1 MLKPPSPFKRVL
13 FINNSVTNHVVCTTV
28 ATTTTSI
35 TTMNSLLVVVVFL
48 GLTALTS
55 AGPHELLKITLHT
68 DTGFVK
74 GVGKIKVDIGGRI
87 FPQVARIPTPKYEIL
102 PLTKYSNE
110 VFSYIRPDDV
120 NNVTISYNKMDIEP
134 KITVHYVL
142 IEQHSEER
150 GYSHKIICHE
160 KLDDNYSALS
170 VFSGVPTTLSQP
182 CGLIRSE

>member
-1 MLKPPSPFKRVL
+1 
-13 FINNSVTNHVVCTTV
+13 
-28 ATTTTSI
+28 
-35 TTMNSLLVVVVFL
+35 MNSFLVVVFL
-48 GLTALTS
+48 GLTPLTS

-87 FPQVARIPTPKYEIL
+87 FPQVARIPTPKYETTEIL

-110 VFSYIRPDDV
+110 VFSYIRPEDV

-134 KITVHYVL
+134 LIIVHYVL

-150 GYSHKIICHE
+150 GYSRKIFCHE
-160 KLDDNYSALS
+160 KLDDKYSAIS
-170 VFSGVPTTLSQP
+170 VFSGLPVTLSQP
-182 CGLIRSE
+182 CGLIRS